1 MYAIVK
7 CGGKQVKVAAG
18 DVLKVE
24 RLSAKAGDSVDL
36 GPVLLV
42 ADGSSVTVGSPVVDK
57 AKVAAT
63 VLEEIRDD
71 KVLVFKKKRRH
82 NYRRKK
88 GHRQYLSVVQ
98 VTEISAG
105 GKSAKAEKLLQPKAS
120 TEAAPAKKSAK
131 VAAAKPAAAKK
142 TAAKAA
148 PAKKPAAKAAK
159 K

>member
-7 CGGKQVKVAAG
+7 CGGKQIKVAAG

-88 GHRQYLSVVQ
+88 GHRQYLTVVQ
-98 VTEISAG
+98 VTEITAA
-105 GKSAKAEKLLQPKAS
+105 GKSAKADKLLQPKAAV
-120 TEAAPAKKSAK
+120 EAAPAKKATK
-131 VAAAKPAAAKK
+131 TAAAKPAAAK
-142 TAAKAA
+142 TEAAKA
-148 PAKKPAAKAAK
+148 PAKKAAAKAAK
-159 K
+159 